1 MAEGVVQSKASAAA
15 GTAAGGA
22 AAGTF
27 AGAAGGAAGTAAAPW
42 AASSRPG
49 AGEGE
54 LEAAATAPGAALR
67 PASRDRYVTTAA
79 TKSRADAAATHLKR
93 PAGHNTLDIPHHLP
107 AMRTPLQS
115 CGRGVV
121 PIAPGKVDYKWFQ
134 GVDQNGQRVRKD
146 FPVVERPVKLR
157 YGHVQ
162 RFFCL
167 VGVRS
172 QSRAVCDAD
181 RRPLTGECGPPG
193 MLSAKR
199 CDVEVARHE

>member
-27 AGAAGGAAGTAAAPW
+27 AGAAGGAAGT
-42 AASSRPG
+42 
-49 AGEGE
+49 
-54 LEAAATAPGAALR
+54 ATAPGAALR

-93 PAGHNTLDIPHHLP
+93 PAGHNTLDIPHPLP

-181 RRPLTGECGPPG
+181 RRPLTGEWGPPG